1 MASVDYRGNFAPMDR
16 LISGLA
22 KGVFATILLVSS
34 GLPSPVHADN
44 LAHCNAQN
52 SELWIQAEAL
62 IAEGRTLMDQAA
74 DMAVKNVP
82 GWGDTLREGGR
93 ISRKGHD
100 LKDQAFR
107 EAHQCRMNAMR
118 EETKR
123 RENEQSLTKD
133 LNEEAKSRIIG
144 EVKSKFPELS
154 KYYDFGKTQW
164 DLFQDK
170 GNIDATLGNVSSS
183 MAQLRALPMQPVS
196 PAWSLSGSLLEVTTE
211 EYQRIVKDSLTD
223 LEISLHEFDDYIH
236 GYLSGLSTRVGSRRA
251 SERKW
256 DTWKEPFR
264 SSSRETSP
272 SASSTRR
279 SQGVRL
285 CGEARC
291 RRECENLSSRVSD
304 CKRTCSGGADS
315 YCKTFPR

>member
-1 MASVDYRGNFAPMDR
+1 MDR
-16 LISGLA
+16 LISSLA
-22 KGVFATILLVSS
+22 KGVFATILLVSFW
-34 GLPSPVHADN
+34 LPSPVHAAN
-44 LAHCNAQN
+44 LAHCNPQN
-52 SELWIQAEAL
+52 SQLWIQAEAL
-62 IAEGRTLMDQAA
+62 IAEGGTLMDQAW
-74 DMAVKNVP
+74 DKP
-82 GWGDTLREGGR
+82 WFSEPWKQLYHEGR
-93 ISRKGHD
+93 RKSRKGYD
-100 LKDQAFR
+100 LKDQAR
-107 EAHQCRMNAMR
+107 KEVQQCRRNAMR
-118 EETKR
+118 EETER

-133 LNEEAKSRIIG
+133 LNEESKSRIIG

-154 KYYDFGKTQW
+154 KYYDLGKTQW

-183 MAQLRALPMQPVS
+183 MAQLRALPMQPIS

-211 EYQRIVKDSLTD
+211 EYQTIVTDSLTD
-223 LEISLHEFDDYIH
+223 LDNSLHKFDDYIH
-236 GYLSGLSTRVGSRRA
+236 DYLTSLSNRVESRRA

-256 DTWKEPFR
+256 DEWKKPFP

-285 CGEARC
+285 CGAARC